1 MKKAEAIIRPEKV
14 MVIKDAL
21 GEEGLIGLN
30 VVSVTGRGVQSGVVH
45 TGRSGQ
51 PVLVDMLAKAKLEL
65 VVRDED
71 ADKVCEVIIESAR
84 TVEIGDS
91 KILIGTVD

>member
-1 MKKAEAIIRPEKV
+1 
-14 MVIKDAL
+14 
-21 GEEGLIGLN
+21 
-30 VVSVTGRGVQSGVVH
+30 VH